1 MSNTLAFINCKPQV
15 QPKYLVLKNFDVLVK
30 VGDAKEWKRVS
41 GLKQYDDGSFDIL
54 TGQGWSRFGKHL
66 SIQVLY

>member
-30 VGDAKEWKRVS
+30 VADAKEWKRVS

-54 TGQGWSRFGKHL
+54 TGRGWSRFGKHL